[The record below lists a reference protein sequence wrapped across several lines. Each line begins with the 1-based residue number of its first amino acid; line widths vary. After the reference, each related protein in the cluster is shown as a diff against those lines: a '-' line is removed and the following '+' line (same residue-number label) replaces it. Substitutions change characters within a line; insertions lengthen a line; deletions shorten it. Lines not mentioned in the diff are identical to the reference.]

1 MTNTE
6 PQPDDMLYMVG
17 RAAQYYDLLR
27 AQGIPES
34 LAVRMVGDWYNLVVV
49 SAANYFDGR
58 VRQAERS
65 VSGRLARLMGKGE
78 D

>member
-6 PQPDDMLYMVG
+6 PQTDMLYMVE

-27 AQGIPES
+27 AQGIPQM

-49 SAANYFDGR
+49 SAANSFDGR
-58 VRQAERS
+58 MRQAERS

>member
-6 PQPDDMLYMVG
+6 PQTDMLYMVE

-27 AQGIPES
+27 AQGIPQM

-58 VRQAERS
+58 MRQAERS

>member
-6 PQPDDMLYMVG
+6 PQPDMLYMVE

-27 AQGIPES
+27 AQGLPEA
-34 LAVRMVGDWYNLVVV
+34 LAVRVVGDWYNLVVV
-49 SAANYFDGR
+49 STANYFDGR
-58 VRQAERS
+58 MRQAERS

>member
-6 PQPDDMLYMVG
+6 PQPDMLYMVE

-27 AQGIPES
+27 AQGIPQM
-34 LAVRMVGDWYNLVVV
+34 LAVRMVGDWYNLVIV
-49 SAANYFDGR
+49 SAANSFDGR
-58 VRQAERS
+58 MRQAERS
-65 VSGRLARLMGKGE
+65 VSDRIARLMGKGE

>member
-6 PQPDDMLYMVG
+6 PQTDMLYMVE

-27 AQGIPES
+27 AEGIPQM

-58 VRQAERS
+58 MRQAERS
-65 VSGRLARLMGKGE
+65 VSSRLARLMGKGE

>member
-6 PQPDDMLYMVG
+6 PQTDMLYMVE

-27 AQGIPES
+27 AQGIPQM

-49 SAANYFDGR
+49 STANYFDGR
-58 VRQAERS
+58 MRQAERS
-65 VSGRLARLMGKGE
+65 VSDRIARLMGKGE
-78 D
+78 G

>member
-6 PQPDDMLYMVG
+6 PQTDMLYMVE

-27 AQGIPES
+27 AQGIPQM

-49 SAANYFDGR
+49 SAANSFDGR
-58 VRQAERS
+58 MRQAERS
-65 VSGRLARLMGKGE
+65 VSSRLARLMGKGE

>member
-6 PQPDDMLYMVG
+6 PQPDMLYMVE

-27 AQGIPES
+27 AQGIPQM
-34 LAVRMVGDWYNLVVV
+34 LAVRMVGDWYNLVIV
-49 SAANYFDGR
+49 SAANSFDGR
-58 VRQAERS
+58 MRQAERR
-65 VSGRLARLMGKGE
+65 VSDRLARLMGKGE

>member
-6 PQPDDMLYMVG
+6 PQPDMLYMVE
-17 RAAQYYDLLR
+17 RTVQYYNLLR
-27 AQGIPES
+27 AQGIPQM
-34 LAVRMVGDWYNLVVV
+34 LAVRMVGDWYNLVIV

-58 VRQAERS
+58 MRQAERS
-65 VSGRLARLMGKGE
+65 VSSRLARLMGKGE

>member
-6 PQPDDMLYMVG
+6 PQTDMLYMVE

-27 AQGIPES
+27 AQGLPEA
-34 LAVRMVGDWYNLVVV
+34 LAVRVVGDWYNLVVV
-49 SAANYFDGR
+49 STANYFDGR
-58 VRQAERS
+58 MRQAERS

>member
-6 PQPDDMLYMVG
+6 PQTDMLYMVE

-27 AQGIPES
+27 AQGIPQM

-58 VRQAERS
+58 MRQAERS
-65 VSGRLARLMGKGE
+65 VSGRIARLMGKGE

>member
-6 PQPDDMLYMVG
+6 PQPDMLYMVK

-27 AQGIPES
+27 AQGIPEA

-58 VRQAERS
+58 MRQAERS

>member
-6 PQPDDMLYMVG
+6 PQTDMLYMVE

-27 AQGIPES
+27 AQGIPQM

-49 SAANYFDGR
+49 SAANYFEGR
-58 VRQAERS
+58 TRMAERS
-65 VSGRLARLMGKGE
+65 VSRRLSRLMGKGE

>member
-6 PQPDDMLYMVG
+6 PQTDMLYMVE
-17 RAAQYYDLLR
+17 RAAQYYNLLR
-27 AQGIPES
+27 AQGLPEA

-58 VRQAERS
+58 MRQAERS

>member
-6 PQPDDMLYMVG
+6 PQTDMLYMVE

-27 AQGIPES
+27 AQGIPQM

-58 VRQAERS
+58 MRQAERS
-65 VSGRLARLMGKGE
+65 VSDRIARLMGKGE
-78 D
+78 G

>member
-6 PQPDDMLYMVG
+6 PQPDMLYMVE

-27 AQGIPES
+27 AQGLPEA
-34 LAVRMVGDWYNLVVV
+34 LAVRVVGDWYNLVVV
-49 SAANYFDGR
+49 STANYFDGR
-58 VRQAERS
+58 MRQAERS
-65 VSGRLARLMGKGE
+65 VSSRLARLMGKGE

>member
-6 PQPDDMLYMVG
+6 PQTDMLYMIE

-27 AQGIPES
+27 AQGIPQM

-58 VRQAERS
+58 MRQAERS

>member
-1 MTNTE
+1 VTNTE
-6 PQPDDMLYMVG
+6 PQTDMLYMVE

-27 AQGIPES
+27 AQGIPQM

-58 VRQAERS
+58 MRQAERS